1 MLVKIEGQNHLYR
14 DTNTMALVNKD
25 MVSRDE
31 YFMKRKLLTN
41 QKTEIN
47 NVKSEIQS
55 IKDDILEVK
64 QLLAKLLEGPN
75 V

>member
-1 MLVKIEGQNHLYR
+1 MLVKVNGTNMVR
-14 DTNTMALVNKD
+14 DTSSMALLNTDNTEKN
-25 MVSRDE
+25 E
-31 YFMKRKLLTN
+31 YYAKVRMIQN
-41 QKTEIN
+41 QKSEIN

-55 IKDDILEVK
+55 IRDDISEVK